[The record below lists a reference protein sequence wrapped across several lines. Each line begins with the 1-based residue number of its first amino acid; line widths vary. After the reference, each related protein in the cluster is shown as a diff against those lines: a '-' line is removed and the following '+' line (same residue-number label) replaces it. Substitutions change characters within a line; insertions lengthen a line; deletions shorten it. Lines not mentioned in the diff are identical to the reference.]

1 MQFMFKIEK
10 VSPYVVYPLRHKVL
24 RPNLPFEASCLPSD
38 NDPNAIHFT
47 LKNDDTILS
56 IASLYSESLE
66 AMPNKNAYRLRGM
79 ATEPAK
85 RGNGFGTMVLHG
97 AMEYL
102 KKETDVEILW
112 CNARVTAFGFYEKM
126 GFTILGEI
134 FDIPNL
140 GPHKTGYI
148 EL

>member
-1 MQFMFKIEK
+1 MFKIEK

-112 CNARVTAFGFYEKM
+112 CNARVTAFGFYERM

>member
-1 MQFMFKIEK
+1 MYKIEK
-10 VSPYVVYPLRHKVL
+10 VSPDIVRPLCHKVL
-24 RPNLPFEASCLPSD
+24 RSNLPFEASCLPSD
-38 NDPNAIHFT
+38 NDLGAIHFT
-47 LKNDDTILS
+47 LKKDDTILS
-56 IASLYSESLE
+56 IASFYYESHE

-79 ATEPAK
+79 ATEPTK
-85 RGNGFGTMVLHG
+85 QRKGFGAMVLHW
-97 AMEYL
+97 AMDHL

-126 GFTILGEI
+126 GFTILGEV

-140 GPHKTGYI
+140 GHHKTGFI

>member
-1 MQFMFKIEK
+1 MYNIEK
-10 VSPYVVYPLRHKVL
+10 VSPDVVRPLRHKVL

-38 NDPNAIHFT
+38 SDPGAIHFA
-47 LKNDDTILS
+47 LKKGDTIFS
-56 IASLYSESLE
+56 IASLYSELLE

-85 RGNGFGTMVLHG
+85 QGKGFGTMVLHG
-97 AMEYL
+97 AMDHL

-126 GFTILGEI
+126 SFTILGEI

>member
-1 MQFMFKIEK
+1 MYKIEK
-10 VSPYVVYPLRHKVL
+10 VSPDVVRPLRHKVL
-24 RPNLPFEASCLPSD
+24 RPNLHFEASCLPSD
-38 NDPNAIHFT
+38 NAPNAIHFT
-47 LKNDDTILS
+47 LKKDDTILS
-56 IASLYSESLE
+56 VASLYSESLE
-66 AMPNKNAYRLRGM
+66 TMTNKNTYRLRGM
-79 ATEPAK
+79 ATEPSEQRK
-85 RGNGFGTMVLHG
+85 GFGTMILRG
-97 AMEYL
+97 AMDYL

>member
-1 MQFMFKIEK
+1 MFKIEK
-10 VSPYVVYPLRHKVL
+10 VPPSVVYPLRHKVL
-24 RPNLPFEASCLPSD
+24 RPNLPFEAVCLPSD
-38 NDPNAIHFT
+38 NDPDAIHFT
-47 LKNDDTILS
+47 VKKDDTILS

-79 ATEPAK
+79 ATEPAEQ
-85 RGNGFGTMVLHG
+85 GNGFGAMVLHG
-97 AMEYL
+97 AMDYL

-126 GFTILGEI
+126 GFTILGAT

>member
-1 MQFMFKIEK
+1 M
-10 VSPYVVYPLRHKVL
+10 
-24 RPNLPFEASCLPSD
+24 
-38 NDPNAIHFT
+38 
-47 LKNDDTILS
+47 DDTILS

-66 AMPNKNAYRLRGM
+66 AMANNNAYRLRGM

-85 RGNGFGTMVLHG
+85 QRKGFGAMILHG
-97 AMEYL
+97 AIDHL
-102 KKETDVEILW
+102 KNETDVEILW

-126 GFTILGEI
+126 GFSILGEV

-140 GPHKTGYI
+140 GPHKKGFI

>member
-1 MQFMFKIEK
+1 MH
-10 VSPYVVYPLRHKVL
+10 PLRHKVL
-24 RPNLPFEASCLPSD
+24 RPHLPLEASCYLSD
-38 NDPNAIHFT
+38 NDLGAIHFT
-47 LKNDDTILS
+47 LKKDDTILS
-56 IASLYSESLE
+56 IASLYYESLE

-85 RGNGFGTMVLHG
+85 QRKGFGTMVLHG
-97 AMEYL
+97 AMDHL

>member
-1 MQFMFKIEK
+1 MYKIEK
-10 VSPYVVYPLRHKVL
+10 VSPDVVRPLRHKVL

-38 NDPNAIHFT
+38 NDPGAIHFT
-47 LKNDDTILS
+47 LKKDDMILS
-56 IASLYSESLE
+56 IASLYYESLE

-79 ATEPAK
+79 ATEPSEQRK
-85 RGNGFGTMVLHG
+85 GFGAIILHV
-97 AMEYL
+97 AMDYL

-126 GFTILGEI
+126 GFIILGKV

-140 GPHKTGYI
+140 GPHKTGFI

>member
-1 MQFMFKIEK
+1 MYNIEK
-10 VSPYVVYPLRHKVL
+10 VSPDVVRLLRHKVL

-38 NDPNAIHFT
+38 SDPGAIHFT
-47 LKNDDTILS
+47 LKNGDTILS
-56 IASLYSESLE
+56 IASLYAESLE

-79 ATEPAK
+79 ATEPSEQRK
-85 RGNGFGTMVLHG
+85 GFGTMIFHG
-97 AMEYL
+97 AMDYL

-126 GFTILGEI
+126 SFTILGEI

>member
-1 MQFMFKIEK
+1 MYKIEE
-10 VSPYVVYPLRHKVL
+10 VSPDVVHPLRHKVL
-24 RPNLPFEASCLPSD
+24 RPHLPLEASCYPSD
-38 NDPNAIHFT
+38 NDLGAIHFT
-47 LKNDDTILS
+47 LKKDDAILS
-56 IASLYSESLE
+56 IASLYSELLE
-66 AMPNKNAYRLRGM
+66 TMPNKNAYRLRGM
-79 ATEPAK
+79 ATEPSEQRK
-85 RGNGFGTMVLHG
+85 GFGAIILHG
-97 AMEYL
+97 AMDYL

-126 GFTILGEI
+126 GFTILGDI

>member
-1 MQFMFKIEK
+1 MFKIEK

-148 EL
+148 LL

>member
-1 MQFMFKIEK
+1 MFKIEK
-10 VSPYVVYPLRHKVL
+10 VSPDAMCPLRHKVL

-38 NDPNAIHFT
+38 NDPDAIHFT
-47 LKNDDTILS
+47 VKKDDTILS
-56 IASLYSESLE
+56 IASLYSESFE
-66 AMPNKNAYRLRGM
+66 AMPNKNSYRLRGM
-79 ATEPAK
+79 ATEPAE
-85 RGNGFGTMVLHG
+85 RGNGFGAMVLHG
-97 AMEYL
+97 AMDYL
-102 KKETDVEILW
+102 KKETDVEILG

>member
-1 MQFMFKIEK
+1 MFKIEK